1 LEQAVRFRHII
12 IALLF
17 LSACGDQDPSKGSK
31 NPIVDVGVVD
41 MGPDLAPD
49 VGPDGIPLRVG
60 TFNVRRFFDTV
71 CQSNA
76 CASGDYELQ
85 LSTAEFDF
93 KAQKL
98 ATAID
103 AMDVD
108 VISLQEVETQAVLDG
123 LMSKLQTPYTIAKI
137 AETGGTASLD
147 VAVLSKGTLIETRN
161 HKDVPLKRPDGS
173 NTSFAREFFEV
184 HIDLNGHRVV
194 VFAAHFRSQRDDDPG
209 RRFAEAEAAGLIVH
223 ATAAEF
229 PNALVVLAGDLND
242 TPESD
247 PIQALL
253 AAGGLTL
260 LTQPGLWTYGSFSS
274 TEQIDQLIM
283 ANSSS
288 IWVDE
293 GMPVAFDDGS
303 GSYGGSDHRALAAT
317 FRFPE

>member
-1 LEQAVRFRHII
+1 MRFRQII
-12 IALLF
+12 IGLLF
-17 LSACGDQDPSKGSK
+17 VSACGDQDPSKGNSN
-31 NPIVDVGVVD
+31 NPVIDVGVVD
-41 MGPDLAPD
+41 MGEVTQD
-49 VGPDGIPLRVG
+49 VGPEGGALRVG
-60 TFNVRRFFDTV
+60 TFNVKRFFDTV

-123 LMSKLQTPYTIAKI
+123 LMAKLQTPFTVEKMG
-137 AETGGTASLD
+137 ETGGTASLD
-147 VAVLSKGTLIETRN
+147 VAVLSKGTLLEVRT
-161 HKDVPLKRPDGS
+161 HKSEPLKRPDGS
-173 NTSFAREFFEV
+173 TTSFARELLEV
-184 HIDLNGHRVV
+184 HTEQNGQRVV
-194 VFAAHFRSQRDDDPG
+194 VFAAHFKAQRNDDPG
-209 RRFAEAEAAGLIVH
+209 RRFAEAQAAGLIVS

-229 PNALVVLAGDLND
+229 PKALVVLAGDLND
-242 TPESD
+242 NPESD
-247 PIQALL
+247 SIKELL
-253 AAGGLTL
+253 SAGGLTL
-260 LTQPGLWTYGSFSS
+260 LTQPGLWTYGSFSGS
-274 TEQIDQLIM
+274 QQIDQLIM

-288 IWVDE
+288 VSLDE
-293 GMPVAFDDGS
+293 GMPEVYDDGS